1 MVREHAPP
9 AGGTIAIPL
18 SAFRKRR
25 PFMPSI
31 SQLNVYPIKSCAG
44 ISRDSVRLT
53 PHGLEHDR
61 NWMVVDLQGRF
72 LTQRTHARLA
82 LVRPSIEGDALT
94 VRGAGMAALELPVE
108 AAALANRPMIA
119 ATVWKD
125 TVSALDAGD
134 EAARWFS
141 DFLDAPV
148 RLARFNPGNERTAS
162 AKWTGDVTAQ
172 VRFADGFPLL
182 VLSEASLGDL
192 NARLAVKGVDPIPM
206 NRFRPNVV
214 LSGIEAYEEDYTETL
229 RIEAAGGEVQLRLVK
244 PCTRCPIPT
253 IDQARGAPDPRWP
266 NEPTDTM
273 SAYRADSRVE
283 GAVSFGQNAIV
294 IAGAGDTL
302 AIGQRV
308 DAELRFDA

>member
-1 MVREHAPP
+1 
-9 AGGTIAIPL
+9 
-18 SAFRKRR
+18 
-25 PFMPSI
+25 MPSI

-61 NWMVVDLQGRF
+61 DWMVVDLQGRF
-72 LTQRTHARLA
+72 VTQRTHARLSLVQPA
-82 LVRPSIEGDALT
+82 LEGGALT
-94 VRGAGMAALELPVE
+94 VQAPGMAALELPVE
-108 AAALANRPMIA
+108 AAALANRPTIA
-119 ATVWKD
+119 ATVWRD
-125 TVSALDAGD
+125 TVAALDAGD

-141 DFLDAPV
+141 DFLAAPV
-148 RLARFNPGNERTAS
+148 RLVRFNPGNERTAS
-162 AKWTGDVTAQ
+162 AKWTGDVTAL

-182 VLSEASLGDL
+182 VLGEASLGDL
-192 NARLAVKGVDPIPM
+192 NARLAGQGVDPIAM
-206 NRFRPNVV
+206 NRFRPNLV
-214 LSGIEAYEEDYTETL
+214 LAGIEAYEEDFTETL

-253 IDQARGAPDPRWP
+253 IDQACGAPDPRWP

-273 SAYRADSRVE
+273 SAYRADSRVD

-302 AIGQRV
+302 AVGQTV

>member
-1 MVREHAPP
+1 
-9 AGGTIAIPL
+9 
-18 SAFRKRR
+18 
-25 PFMPSI
+25 MPSI

-53 PHGLEHDR
+53 PHGLEYDR

-72 LTQRTHARLA
+72 VTQRTHARLS
-82 LVRPSIEGDALT
+82 LVRPSLEGGALT
-94 VRGAGMAALELPVE
+94 VKGPGMP
-108 AAALANRPMIA
+108 ALALPADAAELANSPMIQ

-125 TVSALDAGD
+125 TVAALDAGD

-148 RLARFNPGNERTAS
+148 RLVRFNPGNERTAS
-162 AKWTGDVTAQ
+162 AKWTGDVAAQ

-182 VLSEASLGDL
+182 VLGEASLGDL
-192 NARLAVKGVDPIPM
+192 NARLAGKGVDPISM
-206 NRFRPNVV
+206 NRFRPNLV
-214 LSGIEAYEEDYTETL
+214 LAGIEAYEEDFTETL

-273 SAYRADSRVE
+273 SAYRADSRVD

-294 IAGAGDTL
+294 IAGAGDMLTV
-302 AIGQRV
+302 GQTV